1 MGAYSTAYSAKIFYD
16 RGYPYHSFF
25 NSHSIYDS
33 YMFLIEA
40 DGKRLW
46 HTGDYRDHGYLGKGL
61 YPTLHR
67 YASNIDLL
75 ITEGTTLKRGDLCI
89 RESEVSRRMACVMSA
104 FKYVLVLASATDI
117 ERLAS
122 VKTAAL
128 KARKGLY
135 HTGGMMGRAM
145 RIFTHREAKK
155 SKGLFDFHFKYVGE
169 DDPKLGEMQK
179 KGFVLVTGA
188 SHLDFVKK
196 MCQGLSSSEVLLIY
210 SAWDGYYK
218 DPLQVKQNPAYRDF
232 REAFPNVVDIHTSGH
247 ASRECI
253 KKVIDIVKP
262 KEVICIHKEAGAEL

>member
-1 MGAYSTAYSAKIFYD
+1 M
-16 RGYPYHSFF
+16 
-25 NSHSIYDS
+25 
-33 YMFLIEA
+33 
-40 DGKRLW
+40 W
-46 HTGDYRDHGYLGKGL
+46 
-61 YPTLHR
+61 
-67 YASNIDLL
+67 
-75 ITEGTTLKRGDLCI
+75 
-89 RESEVSRRMACVMSA
+89 
-104 FKYVLVLASATDI
+104 
-117 ERLAS
+117 
-122 VKTAAL
+122 
-128 KARKGLY
+128 
-135 HTGGMMGRAM
+135 
-145 RIFTHREAKK
+145 
-155 SKGLFDFHFKYVGE
+155 GE